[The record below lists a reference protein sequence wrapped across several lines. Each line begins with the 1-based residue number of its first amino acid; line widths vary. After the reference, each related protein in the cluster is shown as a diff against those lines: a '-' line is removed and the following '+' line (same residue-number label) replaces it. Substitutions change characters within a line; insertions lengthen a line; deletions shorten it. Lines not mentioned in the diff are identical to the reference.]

1 MDNAPLITKLLDKLS
16 ALLGFTVSQ
25 ELLLAALALVVGAG
39 YLVATLR
46 RHRLKRFHTRQRE
59 RVVTEL
65 LNSAIDQRSTMELE
79 FGSEDLQGR
88 KLSGVCTA
96 VEKGAVTV
104 DVPLDHSLETWT
116 GEPVEVS
123 FKLDYKDTNT
133 YYRFDSQVLGMRTG
147 PSSVFL
153 DLGLPHYIHPLQ
165 KRTYLR
171 INPLPNYILGMG
183 LWTIDPTQPL
193 PMDSTS
199 LGCAALSY
207 RPGRLT
213 QCSLLNLSAGGMR
226 MGVPQALL
234 HQFPTSLTLQSQL
247 LCLLLL
253 RSHDSEHPM
262 PFWLVCTVVS
272 LGEDLEDESNV
283 IIGVKFKA
291 WSLAEV
297 GNSDIFWFPAGKT
310 EEVPPLASWVLRHQL
325 EQNKRRE

>member
-1 MDNAPLITKLLDKLS
+1 MDNAPLITKLLDTLS
-16 ALLGFTVSQ
+16 ALLGFAVSL
-25 ELLLAALALVVGAG
+25 EHLLAACALVAGAG
-39 YLVATLR
+39 YLVAVLQKR
-46 RHRLKRFHTRQRE
+46 RLKQRHALQRE

-65 LNSAIDQRSTMELE
+65 LSSAIDQRSTMELE
-79 FGSEDLQGR
+79 FGSEDLHGR
-88 KLSGVCTA
+88 KLSGPCSSVK
-96 VEKGAVTV
+96 KGAVTV
-104 DVPLDHSLETWT
+104 DVPLDHGLQTWT

-123 FKLDYKDTNT
+123 FKLDYKDTNA

-153 DLGLPHYIHPLQ
+153 DLVLPPYIHPLQ
-165 KRTYLR
+165 KRTYMR
-171 INPLPNYILGMG
+171 INPLPNHILGMG
-183 LWTIDPTQPL
+183 LWAIDPTQPL

-207 RPGRLT
+207 RPGKLT

-226 MGVPQALL
+226 MGVPLALL
-234 HQFPTSLTLQSQL
+234 QQFPTSLTLQSQL

-253 RSHDSEHPM
+253 RSHDSDHPM

-272 LGEDLEDESNV
+272 LGEDLEDESHV

-291 WSLAEV
+291 WSLSEV
-297 GNSDIFWFPAGKT
+297 GSSGIFWFPAGKT